1 MTGLRG
7 RAVRLLWSISPRQ
20 VLSVSALSL
29 VTSVLPA
36 AQVYG
41 TAVMFQS
48 VVDAVTRGT
57 GSQSAVTAAAFL
69 AGIAVF
75 NHFLVVL
82 RDHQES
88 LLRSRLP
95 DAVGLMIME
104 KSARLSL
111 RQFEDPDTYDSLQRA
126 TRGAVFRPL
135 EVFTHLIAVGS
146 AAVSFVSVGAVLLR
160 MSVPVALAVCLAPVP
175 AALVGLYF
183 SRRSHAAEHART
195 EGRRRLTYLEHLL
208 TNDRTYK
215 ETRLFGLVPLLLGR
229 SRALV
234 NGFYETDRRIEDRQ
248 AQYAGLFGLLSA
260 GTTAAAIL
268 LSVRSALD
276 TGQVGA
282 LAGNIAGIAL
292 IQTSVRS
299 LCTSGVQLYE
309 NNLFLGH
316 LFSFM
321 DMEEQPA
328 ADPGGLPLPPVLR
341 HGIEFR
347 DVSFSYPGETGP
359 PVLDGISFTVPAG
372 SCVALVGRN
381 GAGKSTLLKLLTRFY
396 EPTGGRILL
405 DGRPLADYG
414 LRELRD
420 SIGVIFQDYQEYEAP
435 VRENIGFGKVSAL
448 GDDHLL
454 WEAAETAGAREVLA
468 GLPRGLDA
476 QLGRWFSGGHQLS
489 GGQWQKVALARA
501 VVRKAPIMILD
512 EPTAA
517 IDAAAEAEVFDV
529 LRSVRTR
536 TTSLL
541 VAHRFSAVRTADHI
555 VVLDG
560 GRVLEQ
566 GSHEELMD
574 ADGLYASLFDLQAA
588 GYH

>member
-1 MTGLRG
+1 MIDGPLAEQARRTAHLITS
-7 RAVRLLWSISPRQ
+7 RLADPGYVADRVAASIEDPNTPGPRQ
-20 VLSVSALSL
+20 VSSL
-29 VTSVLPA
+29 
-36 AQVYG
+36 
-41 TAVMFQS
+41 
-48 VVDAVTRGT
+48 
-57 GSQSAVTAAAFL
+57 L
-69 AGIAVF
+69 AGDAG
-75 NHFLVVL
+75 LAL
-82 RDHQES
+82 
-88 LLRSRLP
+88 LLRLASE
-95 DAVGLMIME
+95 A
-104 KSARLSL
+104 
-111 RQFEDPDTYDSLQRA
+111 
-126 TRGAVFRPL
+126 
-135 EVFTHLIAVGS
+135 GS
-146 AAVSFVSVGAVLLR
+146 GSGDHWRRTAHAVLLR

-195 EGRRRLTYLEHLL
+195 EGRRRLTCLEHLL

-215 ETRLFGLVPLLLGR
+215 ETR
-229 SRALV
+229 
-234 NGFYETDRRIEDRQ
+234 
-248 AQYAGLFGLLSA
+248 LFGLLSA

-282 LAGNIAGIAL
+282 LAGDIAGIAL
-292 IQTSVRS
+292 IRTSVRS

-347 DVSFSYPGETGP
+347 DVSFSYPGDSGP
-359 PVLDGISFTVPAG
+359 PVLDGVSFTVPAG

-381 GAGKSTLLKLLTRFY
+381 GAGKSTLLKLPTRFY
-396 EPTGGRILL
+396 EPTGGSILL
-405 DGRPLADYG
+405 DGRPLTDYA
-414 LRELRD
+414 LNELRD

-454 WEAAETAGAREVLA
+454 REAAETAGAREVLA

-560 GRVLEQ
+560 GRILEQ

-574 ADGLYASLFDLQAA
+574 ADGMYASLFGLQAA

>member
-1 MTGLRG
+1 MTGLGG
-7 RAVRLLWSISPRQ
+7 RALRLLWGISPRQ
-20 VLSVSALSL
+20 VLSVSVLALI
-29 VTSVLPA
+29 TAVLPA
-36 AQVYG
+36 VQVYA

-48 VVDAVTRGT
+48 VVDAVTRDT
-57 GSQSAVTAAAFL
+57 GSGAAVTAGACL
-69 AGIAVF
+69 AGMAVVS
-75 NHFLVVL
+75 HFLVVL

-95 DAVGLMIME
+95 DAVGLLLME

-135 EVFTHLIAVGS
+135 EVFTHLIAVAS
-146 AAVSFVSVGAVLLR
+146 AAVSFVSIGAVLLR

-175 AALVGLYF
+175 AALVGLHF
-183 SRRSHAAEHART
+183 TRRAHAAEHART
-195 EGRRRLTYLEHLL
+195 EGRRRLGYLEHLL
-208 TNDRTYK
+208 TNDQTYK

-229 SRALV
+229 ARALV
-234 NGFYETDRRIEDRQ
+234 DGFYETDRRIEDRQ
-248 AQYAGLFGLLSA
+248 ALYSGLFGLLSA
-260 GTTAAAIL
+260 GTTAAAIV
-268 LSVRSALD
+268 LSVRLALD
-276 TGQVGA
+276 SGQVGA
-282 LAGNIAGIAL
+282 LAGNVAGIAL
-292 IQTSVRS
+292 VQASVRQ

-309 NNLFLGH
+309 NSLFLGH
-316 LFSFM
+316 LFSFL
-321 DMEEQPA
+321 DMEEQPS
-328 ADPGGLPLPPVLR
+328 ADRHGLPLPSVLR
-341 HGIEFR
+341 RGIEFQN
-347 DVSFSYPGETGP
+347 VSFRYPGDERA
-359 PVLDGISFTVPAG
+359 VLDGVSFTVPAG

-396 EPTGGRILL
+396 EPTGGSILL
-405 DGRPLADYG
+405 DGRPLTDYSLSE
-414 LRELRD
+414 LREN
-420 SIGVIFQDYQEYEAP
+420 IGMIFQDYQQYEAP
-435 VRENIGFGKVSAL
+435 VRENIGFGEVSAL
-448 GDDHLL
+448 DEDHLL
-454 WEAAETAGAREVLA
+454 WEAAATAGARGFLA

-476 QLGRWFSGGHQLS
+476 QLGRWFPGGHQLS

-501 VVRKAPIMILD
+501 VVRRAPIMILD

-529 LRSVRTR
+529 LRSVRNR
-536 TTSLL
+536 ATSLL

-560 GRVLEQ
+560 GRVLEE
-566 GSHEELMD
+566 GSHEQLMD